1 MRDSCEKTSFFRKKN
16 NVEILNDFF
25 KTEMR
30 FLVLQ
35 LNEDEIGPIRYVS
48 DMDTGERM
56 VFAVTSPELYYE
68 ED

>member
-1 MRDSCEKTSFFRKKN
+1 MISGLKDLCKKN

-35 LNEDEIGPIRYVS
+35 LNEDEIGSIRYVS

>member
-1 MRDSCEKTSFFRKKN
+1 MSSSRKELCKKN

-25 KTEMR
+25 QTEMR

-56 VFAVTSPELYYE
+56 VFAVTSPELYE

>member
-1 MRDSCEKTSFFRKKN
+1 MRELRKKN

-25 KTEMR
+25 QTEMR

-35 LNEDEIGPIRYVS
+35 LDEDEIGPIRYVS

-56 VFAVTSPELYYE
+56 VFAVTSPELYE